1 VAQVCGV
8 KVTMNEANLNP
19 GGFCQDGQMF
29 WLWFWQRFTTLIGAG
44 GGVTVLDP
52 EPETEAVPVTDP
64 LTDPEFEP
72 DLELELEPLLEG
84 EPEFVPETVPET
96 EFEMEVEID
105 WEDAWEARRNRAKRS
120 ARTERDI
127 S

>member
-29 WLWFWQRFTTLIGAG
+29 WLWFLQRFCRLIGAG
-44 GGVTVLDP
+44 GGVTVLDAEFVTEG
-52 EPETEAVPVTDP
+52 EPELVAV
-64 LTDPEFEP
+64 TDPEFEP
-72 DLELELEPLLEG
+72 DLEPLLEPLLEE
-84 EPEFVPETVPET
+84 EPVIVTVT
-96 EFEMEVEID
+96 EFEVEPEGVTD
-105 WEDAWEARRNRAKRS
+105 WEDAWVARRNRAKRS